1 MRTVP
6 RFSLLPK
13 LPETAAV
20 VFFFV
25 AGASLP
31 LPSSAY
37 DSSMDFKMVLF
48 PDDDAPSKRYMVEV
62 LSPSLILVLL
72 LLFPSSL
79 LLVVFPPSLPK
90 ARVTFSRANSLRG
103 TLEVSFLQRLG
114 GP

>member
-13 LPETAAV
+13 VPETAAV
-20 VFFFV
+20 A

-31 LPSSAY
+31 LPSRAY

-48 PDDDAPSKRYMVEV
+48 PDDDAPSKRYMVV
-62 LSPSLILVLL
+62 VSSSLILLL
-72 LLFPSSL
+72 LPLLMFPSSL
-79 LLVVFPPSLPK
+79 LLTVFPPSIPK